1 MGVKKLWQIVS
12 DFVFSNTNKDFLV
25 FLFFLGL
32 SGIFWLSLTLNET
45 YEREFSIPVS
55 VVDIPKNAVLT
66 SDEVD
71 TIKMTIRDKGIVLVA
86 YQYGDYLNRLRIPF
100 KNYTRNNGSGSVP
113 ASELQKLVYQ
123 NLVSSSKITACKPD
137 KLEFFY
143 NYGTHKKVP
152 VRWSGRVIPEELY
165 FISRVDYSPDSV
177 TVYASDEKLDSI
189 NIIYTETLNY
199 ANFRDT
205 LSITC
210 QLAKLKGVKVVPDK
224 VKINFYTDVLTEE
237 NIEGVPIQGINLPE
251 GKVLRTPEGKVL
263 RTFPAKVTVSFVTGV
278 SVFRNLRPEDF
289 TIVAD
294 YNEIKRHPSEK
305 CRITL
310 KNVPPGISRARLDV
324 TLVDYLI
331 ENEP

>member
-12 DFVFSNTNKDFLV
+12 DFVFSNTNRDFLV

-251 GKVLRTPEGKVL
+251 GKVLRT
-263 RTFPAKVTVSFVTGV
+263 FPAKVTVSFVTGV

>member
-1 MGVKKLWQIVS
+1 MGVKKWWQIVS

-210 QLAKLKGVKVVPDK
+210 HLAKLKGVKVVPDR

-237 NIEGVPIQGINLPE
+237 NIEGVPIQGINL
-251 GKVLRTPEGKVL
+251 PEGKVL

-324 TLVDYLI
+324 KLVDYLI

>member
-1 MGVKKLWQIVS
+1 MGVKKWWQIVS
-12 DFVFSNTNKDFLV
+12 DFVFSNTNRDFLV

-210 QLAKLKGVKVVPDK
+210 HLAKLKGVKVVPDR

-237 NIEGVPIQGINLPE
+237 NIEGVPIQGINL
-251 GKVLRTPEGKVL
+251 PEGKVL

>member
-210 QLAKLKGVKVVPDK
+210 HLAKLKGVKVVPDR

-237 NIEGVPIQGINLPE
+237 NIEGVPIQGINL
-251 GKVLRTPEGKVL
+251 PEGKVL

>member
-143 NYGTHKKVP
+143 NYGTNKKVP

-210 QLAKLKGVKVVPDK
+210 NLAKIKGVKVVPDR

-251 GKVLRTPEGKVL
+251 GKVLRTFPSKVN
-263 RTFPAKVTVSFVTGV
+263 VSFVTGV
-278 SVFRNLRPEDF
+278 SIFRNLRPEDF
-289 TIVAD
+289 TVVAD

-310 KNVPPGISRARLDV
+310 KNVPQGISRARLDV

>member
-1 MGVKKLWQIVS
+1 MGIKKLWQIVS
-12 DFVFSNTNKDFLV
+12 DFVFSNTNRDFLV

-210 QLAKLKGVKVVPDK
+210 HLAKLKGVKVVPDK

-237 NIEGVPIQGINLPE
+237 NIEGVPIQGINL
-251 GKVLRTPEGKVL
+251 PEGKVL

>member
-1 MGVKKLWQIVS
+1 MNVKRLWQVIS
-12 DFVFSNTNKDFLV
+12 DFVFSNANRDFLV

-32 SGIFWLSLTLNET
+32 SGIFWLSLTLNDT

-71 TIKMTIRDKGIVLVA
+71 TVKMTIRDKGIILVA
-86 YQYGDYLNRLRIPF
+86 YQYGDYLKRLRIPF

-113 ASELQKLVYQ
+113 AAELQKLVYQ
-123 NLVSSSKITACKPD
+123 QLVSSSKITACKPD

-143 NYGTHKKVP
+143 NYGTNKKVP

-165 FISRVDYSPDSV
+165 FISRVDYLPDSV

-189 NIIYTETLNY
+189 NMVYTETLNY

-205 LSITC
+205 LTISC
-210 QLAKLKGVKVVPDK
+210 NLAKIKGVKIVPEK

-237 NIEGVPIQGINLPE
+237 NIEGVPIQGINLPD
-251 GKVLRTPEGKVL
+251 GKAL

-278 SVFRNLRPEDF
+278 NGFRNLTPDDF
-289 TIVAD
+289 TVVAD

-310 KNVPPGISRARLDV
+310 KNVPQGISRARLDV

>member
-1 MGVKKLWQIVS
+1 MGIKKWWQIVS

-137 KLEFFY
+137 
-143 NYGTHKKVP
+143 
-152 VRWSGRVIPEELY
+152 
-165 FISRVDYSPDSV
+165 
-177 TVYASDEKLDSI
+177 DEKLDSI

-210 QLAKLKGVKVVPDK
+210 HLAKLKGVKVVPDR

-237 NIEGVPIQGINLPE
+237 NIEGVPIQGINL
-251 GKVLRTPEGKVL
+251 PEGKVL

>member
-1 MGVKKLWQIVS
+1 MGIKKWWQIVS

-210 QLAKLKGVKVVPDK
+210 QLAKLKGVKVVPDR

-237 NIEGVPIQGINLPE
+237 NIEGVPIQGINL
-251 GKVLRTPEGKVL
+251 PEGKVL

>member
-12 DFVFSNTNKDFLV
+12 DFVFSNTNRDFLV

-205 LSITC
+205 LTITC

-237 NIEGVPIQGINLPE
+237 NIEGVPIQGINL
-251 GKVLRTPEGKVL
+251 PEGKVL

>member
-1 MGVKKLWQIVS
+1 MNVKRLWQVIS
-12 DFVFSNTNKDFLV
+12 DFVFSNANRDFLV

-32 SGIFWLSLTLNET
+32 SGIFWLSLTLNDT

-71 TIKMTIRDKGIVLVA
+71 TVKMTIRDKGIILVA
-86 YQYGDYLNRLRIPF
+86 YQYGDYLKRLRIPF

-113 ASELQKLVYQ
+113 AAELQKLVYQ
-123 NLVSSSKITACKPD
+123 QLVSSSKITACKPD

-143 NYGTHKKVP
+143 NYGTNKKVP

-165 FISRVDYSPDSV
+165 FISRVDYLPDSV

-189 NIIYTETLNY
+189 NMVYTETLNY

-205 LSITC
+205 LTISC
-210 QLAKLKGVKVVPDK
+210 NLAKIKGVKIVPEK

-237 NIEGVPIQGINLPE
+237 NIEGVPIQGINLPD
-251 GKVLRTPEGKVL
+251 GKAL

-278 SVFRNLRPEDF
+278 NVFRNLTPDDF
-289 TIVAD
+289 TVVAD

-310 KNVPPGISRARLDV
+310 KNVPQGISRARLDV

-331 ENEP
+331 ENE

>member
-1 MGVKKLWQIVS
+1 MGVKKWWQIVS
-12 DFVFSNTNKDFLV
+12 DFVFSNTNRDFLV

-205 LSITC
+205 LTITC
-210 QLAKLKGVKVVPDK
+210 QLAKLKGVKVVPDR

-237 NIEGVPIQGINLPE
+237 NIEGVPIQGINL
-251 GKVLRTPEGKVL
+251 PEGKVL

>member
-1 MGVKKLWQIVS
+1 MGFRKLLQITS
-12 DFVFSNTNKDFLV
+12 DFVFSKANREFLV

-45 YEREFSIPVS
+45 YEHEFAIPVS

-71 TIKMTIRDKGIVLVA
+71 TVKMTIRDKGIVLMA
-86 YQYGDYLNRLRIPF
+86 YQYGDYLKRLRVPF
-100 KNYTRNNGSGSVP
+100 KNYTRNNGTGVIP
-113 ASELQKLVYQ
+113 ASELQKLLYQ
-123 NLVSSSKITACKPD
+123 NLVSSSKIISSKPE

-143 NYGTHKKVP
+143 NYGTNKKVP
-152 VRWSGRVIPEELY
+152 IRWSGRVIPEELY
-165 FISRVDYSPDSV
+165 FISRVEYSPDSV
-177 TVYASDEKLDSI
+177 TVYAADDKLDSI

-237 NIEGVPIQGINLPE
+237 NIEGIPIQGINLPA
-251 GKVLRTPEGKVL
+251 GKVL

-289 TIVAD
+289 TVVAD
-294 YNEIKRHPSEK
+294 YNEILRHPSEK

-310 KNVPPGISRARLDV
+310 KDVPPGISRARLDV

-331 ENEP
+331 ENE

>member
-1 MGVKKLWQIVS
+1 MGIKKWWQIVS

-210 QLAKLKGVKVVPDK
+210 HLAKLKGVKVVPDK
-224 VKINFYTDVLTEE
+224 VKINFFTDVLTEE
-237 NIEGVPIQGINLPE
+237 NIEGVPIQGINL
-251 GKVLRTPEGKVL
+251 PEGKVL

>member
-1 MGVKKLWQIVS
+1 MNVKRLWQVIS
-12 DFVFSNTNKDFLV
+12 DFVFSNTNREFLV

-32 SGIFWLSLTLNET
+32 SGIFWLSLTLNDT

-71 TIKMTIRDKGIVLVA
+71 TVKMTIRDKGIILVA
-86 YQYGDYLNRLRIPF
+86 YQYGDYLKRLRIPF

-113 ASELQKLVYQ
+113 AAELQKLVYQ
-123 NLVSSSKITACKPD
+123 QLVSSSKITACKPD

-143 NYGTHKKVP
+143 NYGTNKKVP

-165 FISRVDYSPDSV
+165 FISRVDYLPDSV

-189 NIIYTETLNY
+189 NMVYTETLNY

-205 LSITC
+205 LTISC
-210 QLAKLKGVKVVPDK
+210 NLAKIKGVKIVPEK

-237 NIEGVPIQGINLPE
+237 NIEGVPIQGINLPD
-251 GKVLRTPEGKVL
+251 GKAL

-278 SVFRNLRPEDF
+278 SVFRNLTPDDF
-289 TIVAD
+289 TVVAD

-310 KNVPPGISRARLDV
+310 KDVPQGISRARLDV

-331 ENEP
+331 ENE

>member
-1 MGVKKLWQIVS
+1 MGVRKLLQFAR
-12 DFVFSNTNKDFLV
+12 DFVFSKTNKDLLV

-45 YEREFSIPVS
+45 YEHEFAIPVS

-71 TIKMTIRDKGIVLVA
+71 TVKMTIRDKGIVLMA
-86 YQYGDYLNRLRIPF
+86 YQYGDYLKRLRVPF

-113 ASELQKLVYQ
+113 ASELQKLLYQ
-123 NLVSSSKITACKPD
+123 NLVSSSKIINSKPE

-143 NYGTHKKVP
+143 NYGTNKKVP

-189 NIIYTETLNY
+189 NMVYTETLNY

-237 NIEGVPIQGINLPE
+237 SIDGIPITGINL
-251 GKVLRTPEGKVL
+251 PEGKVL

-289 TIVAD
+289 TVVAD

-305 CRITL
+305 CRLSL
-310 KNVPPGISRARLDV
+310 KDVPQGISRAHLDV

-331 ENEP
+331 ENE

>member
-251 GKVLRTPEGKVL
+251 GKVLRT
-263 RTFPAKVTVSFVTGV
+263 FPAKVTVSFVTGV

>member
-113 ASELQKLVYQ
+113 AS
-123 NLVSSSKITACKPD
+123 
-137 KLEFFY
+137 
-143 NYGTHKKVP
+143 
-152 VRWSGRVIPEELY
+152 
-165 FISRVDYSPDSV
+165 V
-177 TVYASDEKLDSI
+177 TE
-189 NIIYTETLNY
+189 
-199 ANFRDT
+199 
-205 LSITC
+205 
-210 QLAKLKGVKVVPDK
+210 
-224 VKINFYTDVLTEE
+224 
-237 NIEGVPIQGINLPE
+237 
-251 GKVLRTPEGKVL
+251 
-263 RTFPAKVTVSFVTGV
+263 TGV
-278 SVFRNLRPEDF
+278 SESGQQL
-289 TIVAD
+289 
-294 YNEIKRHPSEK
+294 
-305 CRITL
+305 
-310 KNVPPGISRARLDV
+310 
-324 TLVDYLI
+324 
-331 ENEP
+331 

>member
-1 MGVKKLWQIVS
+1 MGVKKWWQIVS
-12 DFVFSNTNKDFLV
+12 DFVFSNTNRDFLV

-45 YEREFSIPVS
+45 YEREFAIPVS

-66 SDEVD
+66 SEEVD

-205 LSITC
+205 LTITC
-210 QLAKLKGVKVVPDK
+210 QLAKIKGVKVVPDK

-237 NIEGVPIQGINLPE
+237 NIEGVPIQGINL
-251 GKVLRTPEGKVL
+251 PEGKVL

>member
-1 MGVKKLWQIVS
+1 MGIKKWWQIVS

-210 QLAKLKGVKVVPDK
+210 HLAKLKGVKVVPDK

-237 NIEGVPIQGINLPE
+237 NIEGVPIQGINL
-251 GKVLRTPEGKVL
+251 PEGKVL

-331 ENEP
+331 ENE